1 MPNIRQMRKRER
13 KTKKWTQEAM
23 DQAKQEVEAGRLSLR
38 QAAMRFGVPKSSLSD
53 RVSGRVASDFSICRR
68 SLLTHADED
77 SLVEYCLYS
86 ALHGFPLTKPQV
98 LAHAWPST
106 TSATRM
112 RRGPRLRG
120 PIEDYF
126 RLLTTTLEEHVLR
139 EKPRQIY
146 NCDET
151 GFQLETNRRQV
162 IVPRG
167 TKHAYRQAQGTR
179 EHITV
184 LACLNAAGEDIPPF
198 IIYKGGYPGGPYNK
212 VGVPN
217 ALYGKSQAGYID
229 SELFRKWFVGHFL
242 KFATQERPLLLL
254 MDGHMSHLD
263 PELVRT
269 ADFSGVTGDLSAV
282 NHSFMVS
289 KKEFSRVLRDSYQ
302 RVKDRGLVVAGF
314 RKSGLYPLDPMA
326 IDWSRVMPSGRG
338 TSSPLPP
345 TPSASSWAG
354 PDVTHPI
361 TPSPPPQSPPT
372 HPITPP
378 PPPQSPPTHP
388 ITPPPPPQSPP
399 THPIIPP
406 PQSQPAP
413 ILHPQ
418 NPPANPYLTHPLV
431 TSGRITVDLAHLL
444 AEINYNKSTGKVRRN
459 ITKARILT
467 AQEMSDTI
475 EEVEDRAAR
484 QEAQALA
491 RRDREQQRARD
502 TSPAATSSTLPSGS
516 RPSRRRTWPLGAAPA
531 TSSGISIAGPSAP
544 SAPSC
549 ASHGSQ
555 LPATSGRP
563 SRTSLPAEGHHHPPS
578 PEPSTS
584 GAGLGRR
591 GSTSSSPSHSKRT
604 SSSSSL
610 SVGPTTS
617 TGHTAAKRRLEPT
630 VWRCGRCREPEP
642 PEAPE
647 GLVSWVQCDNCHKWF
662 HTTCVSW
669 EEDELNNNEFWCFW
683 CSDV

>member
-98 LAHAWPST
+98 LAHALAIYNLRHQDAQRTALGQTWWINFRERQKDRL
-106 TSATRM
+106 TSRTPDFID
-112 RRGPRLRG
+112 RGRASCAKRG

-269 ADFSGVTGDLSAV
+269 AQREGVILLCLPPHTSHILQPLDVSFFGPLKADFSGVTGDLSAV

-388 ITPPPPPQSPP
+388 ITPPPPTTESTYPPHNTPTPKSTSPYPSSPESTSQSLP
-399 THPIIPP
+399 HPSPGNIRPDNSRSGPP
-406 PQSQPAP
+406 PGRNKLQQKHWQGQEEYHQGQDTDSPGDVRHHRGGGGPCCKAGGP
-413 ILHPQ
+413 S
-418 NPPANPYLTHPLV
+418 
-431 TSGRITVDLAHLL
+431 SGQKRP
-444 AEINYNKSTGKVRRN
+444 
-459 ITKARILT
+459 
-467 AQEMSDTI
+467 
-475 EEVEDRAAR
+475 RAA
-484 QEAQALA
+484 AG
-491 RRDREQQRARD
+491 QRHQPG
-502 TSPAATSSTLPSGS
+502 SHFLYPA
-516 RPSRRRTWPLGAAPA
+516 
-531 TSSGISIAGPSAP
+531 
-544 SAPSC
+544 
-549 ASHGSQ
+549 
-555 LPATSGRP
+555 
-563 SRTSLPAEGHHHPPS
+563 
-578 PEPSTS
+578 
-584 GAGLGRR
+584 
-591 GSTSSSPSHSKRT
+591 
-604 SSSSSL
+604 
-610 SVGPTTS
+610 
-617 TGHTAAKRRLEPT
+617 
-630 VWRCGRCREPEP
+630 
-642 PEAPE
+642 
-647 GLVSWVQCDNCHKWF
+647 
-662 HTTCVSW
+662 
-669 EEDELNNNEFWCFW
+669 
-683 CSDV
+683 

>member
-1 MPNIRQMRKRER
+1 M
-13 KTKKWTQEAM
+13 
-23 DQAKQEVEAGRLSLR
+23 
-38 QAAMRFGVPKSSLSD
+38 
-53 RVSGRVASDFSICRR
+53 
-68 SLLTHADED
+68 
-77 SLVEYCLYS
+77 
-86 ALHGFPLTKPQV
+86 
-98 LAHAWPST
+98 
-106 TSATRM
+106 
-112 RRGPRLRG
+112 
-120 PIEDYF
+120 
-126 RLLTTTLEEHVLR
+126 EEHVLR

-151 GFQLETNRRQV
+151 GFQLDSNRRNV

-167 TKHAYRQAQGTR
+167 AKHAYRQAQGTR

-242 KFATQERPLLLL
+242 KFATQERPLLLV
-254 MDGHMSHLD
+254 MDGHVSHLD
-263 PELVRT
+263 PELVRAAQREGVILLCLPPHT
-269 ADFSGVTGDLSAV
+269 SHILQPLDVSFFGPLKADFSGVTGDLSAV
-282 NHSFMVS
+282 NHSFLVS

-302 RVKDRGLVVAGF
+302 RVRDRGLVVAGF
-314 RKSGLYPLDPMA
+314 RKCGLYPLDPMA
-326 IDWSRVMPSGRG
+326 IDWSRVMPSVRG
-338 TSSPLPP
+338 TSPPPPP
-345 TPSASSWAG
+345 TSSASSWAG

-361 TPSPPPQSPPT
+361 TPPPQSAPT

-378 PPPQSPPTHP
+378 S
-388 ITPPPPPQSPP
+388 
-399 THPIIPP
+399 
-406 PQSQPAP
+406 QSQPAP
-413 ILHPQ
+413 IPHPQ
-418 NPPANPYLTHPLV
+418 NQPASPNPYLSHPLV

-444 AEINYNKSTGKVRRN
+444 AEINYTRRTGKVRRN
-459 ITKARILT
+459 TTKARILT

-484 QEAQALA
+484 REAQALA

-516 RPSRRRTWPLGAAPA
+516 RPSRRRAQPLGAAPA
-531 TSSGISIAGPSAP
+531 ASSGISIAGPSAP

-549 ASHGSQ
+549 ASHGPR

-563 SRTSLPAEGHHHPPS
+563 SRTSLPAEGHHPPS

-584 GAGLGRR
+584 RVQ
-591 GSTSSSPSHSKRT
+591 GSSSSSPSHSGRT
-604 SSSSSL
+604 SSSS

-630 VWRCGRCREPEP
+630 VWRCGRCRQPDP
-642 PEAPE
+642 PAPSE
-647 GLVSWVQCDNCHKWF
+647 ELVSWVQCDNCHKWF
-662 HTTCVSW
+662 HTTCGSW
-669 EEDELNNNEFWCFW
+669 EEDELTNDDFWCFW
-683 CSDV
+683 CSDI